1 MDHNHW
7 RQSPLN
13 RTGALQGGDGEFW
26 GIFTPFYTINFR
38 GGHKSGGARATAASA
53 SLAPLIIMNACIGKC
68 LFGQQRHLPAKAAQ
82 KQTFSGYTRI
92 VYFMIVVLSFPTLF
106 RFILIK

>member
-26 GIFTPFYTINFR
+26 GIFTPFYTINFWE
-38 GGHKSGGARATAASA
+38 GCKSRGARASA
-53 SLAPLIIMNACIGKC
+53 EPPSTTEL
-68 LFGQQRHLPAKAAQ
+68 GQFVVNL
-82 KQTFSGYTRI
+82 TR
-92 VYFMIVVLSFPTLF
+92 L
-106 RFILIK
+106 